1 MLLHAISSAYHNL
14 MPAGCYPFALL
25 FLHCDA
31 SEVDVNVHPSK
42 TEVRFRHGSAI
53 HDFVRDTI
61 RESLIESRPASS
73 IPILPVSPIPAAP
86 RASVQRAAALPFS
99 EFTAMTEAVFIEP
112 EPAAS
117 EPTEDGNEA
126 LPEVTV
132 APLLQA
138 ARAGDLP
145 GAFTARR
152 VLFAGFRI
160 PMARS
165 TNFLPIGIGSILSA
179 HSPICG
185 R

>member
-1 MLLHAISSAYHNL
+1 MPNRPQFALEGLISGPHVQKLNRNSIFLFVNGRLIRDRVLLHAISSAYHNL

-61 RESLIESRPASS
+61 RESLIESRPASG

-99 EFTAMTEAVFIEP
+99 EFTAMTELSFTEP
-112 EPAAS
+112 EPGC
-117 EPTEDGNEA
+117 E
-126 LPEVTV
+126 
-132 APLLQA
+132 
-138 ARAGDLP
+138 
-145 GAFTARR
+145 
-152 VLFAGFRI
+152 
-160 PMARS
+160 
-165 TNFLPIGIGSILSA
+165 
-179 HSPICG
+179 
-185 R
+185 